1 MPHRGRAPAFC
12 RCHLASG
19 SAAPD
24 TVEGS
29 WDPILFMNLSPLYLD
44 PKKLLNIAG
53 RRVSNF
59 LQGYAFYAC
68 NGFSN

>member
-1 MPHRGRAPAFC
+1 MPHRGRVPAFAGAVGIWLG
-12 RCHLASG
+12 RARHRGRIMESG
-19 SAAPD
+19 FF
-24 TVEGS
+24 
-29 WDPILFMNLSPLYLD
+29 FMNLSPLYLD

-68 NGFSN
+68 NGFSD